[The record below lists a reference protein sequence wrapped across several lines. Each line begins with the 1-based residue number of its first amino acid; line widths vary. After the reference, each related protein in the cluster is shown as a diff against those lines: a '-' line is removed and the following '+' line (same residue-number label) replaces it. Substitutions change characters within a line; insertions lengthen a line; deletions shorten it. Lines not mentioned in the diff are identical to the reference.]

1 MTVLTRIEEQGCGCG
16 SADHPGDLISID
28 EAVAQILRN
37 AGHVRESE
45 EVALAGARGRTLA
58 EPIAAIAAAPPFD
71 NAAMDGF
78 ALNTACLVGPGPWRL
93 PVVTRIPAGQR
104 GSEPL
109 PMGAAAQIFTG
120 ALMPDGADAVVMQEN
135 VRRTENTIIVSHE
148 ILAGAHVRRK
158 GEDMA
163 AGDMV
168 VPAGRTL
175 TGRDIAACAA
185 AGRATVCVRRRLRVA
200 LVVTGDEV
208 NSPGRTLSSGGIWDV
223 NTPMLSA
230 LIPAPEIEL
239 VDVLGFRDNRAALRQ
254 QLSAL
259 ADEVD
264 LIVTTGGISVGE
276 EDHVK
281 PALSD
286 LGLDM
291 VFSGVAI
298 KPGKPVSY
306 GRLGQA
312 HWLGL
317 PGNPLSAFVTWQLF
331 GTVLCQSLAGNSAS
345 SPDRRHAVLSQE
357 LRHSYGRCEVRL
369 AEISGFDSTGREIV
383 RFDKTTHSGRVAR
396 LPAADGVILIP
407 SEVEVLPEGAL
418 VEFQP
423 FRD

>member
-16 SADHPGDLISID
+16 TADHPGDLISID

-298 KPGKPVSY
+298 NPASRSRTVVWDRRIGWGCQAIRSPHSSPGSFSERCFASP
-306 GRLGQA
+306 
-312 HWLGL
+312 L
-317 PGNPLSAFVTWQLF
+317 PGTARHRPTAVMWCCHRSCATATGDAKCGSRKSQVSTAQAVRSSALTR
-331 GTVLCQSLAGNSAS
+331 
-345 SPDRRHAVLSQE
+345 PP
-357 LRHSYGRCEVRL
+357 
-369 AEISGFDSTGREIV
+369 I
-383 RFDKTTHSGRVAR
+383 
-396 LPAADGVILIP
+396 PAAWRGFP
-407 SEVEVLPEGAL
+407 QQMAS
-418 VEFQP
+418 F
-423 FRD
+423 